1 MQLGNDLAWS
11 RHLILAGGAC
21 VSAWSSVQMATALS
35 TFEAE
40 LYALVLTVRVLIAMR
55 QLAEFL
61 LGRALRPSF
70 IYCDNQSA
78 IIFLRRRDLS
88 ARARHIRVHLGF
100 IYDAIDSGCFHFR
113 FVRSKQNPANSLTAA
128 EDEERFY
135 RSVMAFSGADVRA
148 GA

>member
-1 MQLGNDLAWS
+1 MVTTAAE
-11 RHLILAGGAC
+11 AGGFHF
-21 VSAWSSVQMATALS
+21 SSEG
-35 TFEAE
+35 FI
-40 LYALVLTVRVLIAMR
+40 RVLIAMR

-61 LGRALRPSF
+61 LGQALRPSF

-78 IIFLRRRDLS
+78 IVFLRRRDLS

-100 IYDAIDSGCFHFR
+100 VYDAIDSGCFHFR
-113 FVRSKQNPANSLTAA
+113 YVRSKQNPANSLTAA

-135 RSVMAFSGADVRA
+135 RSVMAFSGTDVRA